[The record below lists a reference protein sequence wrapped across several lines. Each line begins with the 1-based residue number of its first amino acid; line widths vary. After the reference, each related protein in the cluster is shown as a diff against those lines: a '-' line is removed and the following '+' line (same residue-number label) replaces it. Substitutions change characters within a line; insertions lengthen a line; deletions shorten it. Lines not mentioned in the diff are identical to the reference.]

1 MRIKKFNEFLNE
13 AEAVKEQTKFK
24 FVFPTG
30 LYKQSEIP
38 GDQLKKLKME
48 IVEKILRPLTGEK
61 LYDGATIVNLVA
73 STSNLRVSSEL
84 KSQLEKEGFKVD
96 EGDASG
102 NSALAKARLKTIKDI
117 IFEFL
122 NIKNPNDKAIQNIIQ
137 VKESIKVNA
146 GEGKEN
152 QYISADVEMTGT
164 PYSKVIN
171 CDMDKPLEFKGEKGL
186 AENNYVGFST
196 EKQKIGI
203 NASPNTKITLFFE
216 PANIPD
222 CFFVY
227 LDSNNY
233 KLTPF
238 IGNRSDKNRKDG
250 QDFFINE
257 LNNMKG
263 SLLEKITNEVSKK
276 LGLNRAK
283 ELVNKTLL
291 DKSGKIK
298 VIQRDDPE
306 GEENFNVTLVKSVLK
321 KTIDIRV
328 FSPLDDTGFS
338 LTTACTNPKIDF
350 EDNTLIAQV

>member
-1 MRIKKFNEFLNE
+1 MKIKKFQEFINE

-73 STSNLRVSSEL
+73 STSNLRVSPEL

-117 IFEFL
+117 IFDFL
-122 NIKNPNDKAIQNIIQ
+122 GVKNPNDKSIQNIIQ
-137 VKESIKVNA
+137 VKESVKVNA

-164 PYSKVIN
+164 PYQSVIN
-171 CDMDKPLEFKGEKGL
+171 CDMEKPLEFKGGKGTEEK
-186 AENNYVGFST
+186 NYVGFST
-196 EKQKIGI
+196 DDQKIGL
-203 NASPNTKITLFFE
+203 NAAPNTKITLFFE

-227 LDSNNY
+227 LDINNY

-250 QDFFINE
+250 TDFFINS
-257 LNNMKG
+257 LNDLKG
-263 SLLEKITNEVSKK
+263 SLLEKITKEVSKK
-276 LGLNRAK
+276 IGMTKAK
-283 ELVNKTLL
+283 DLVNKTLL

-298 VIQRDDPE
+298 VIQRDDAD
-306 GEENFNVTLVKSVLK
+306 GEENFSVTLVKSIFK
-321 KTIDIRV
+321 KTVDIKV

-338 LTTACTNPKIDF
+338 LTTACTNPKVDF
-350 EDNTLIAQV
+350 DQNELIAQV